1 MLRLMDSLLRAQGL
15 DLQLTA
21 YRVLATAP
29 SKGRV
34 ERYDP
39 RLPEITRD

>member
-21 YRVLATAP
+21 YRVLATAA
-29 SKGRV
+29 SIV
-34 ERYDP
+34 MAERYDP
-39 RLPEITRD
+39 R